1 MKIQKAQDAY
11 IIIQINDQISV
22 SYTMDVNQRIQI
34 DEYILQL
41 QYKEKAYLR
50 YYLENNI
57 SIGRDYFNDL
67 CITNQ
72 NISKAHAKI
81 YFNQGWVIE
90 DLDSKNGVYV
100 NRKRVKKKRLE
111 IGDLISIVGYD
122 IYFCDI
128 FITVS
133 NSVGIR
139 LRPFKPIL
147 SIEQQEIPNELVIL
161 DDVQQPIL
169 VNRYHHLEKRM
180 GDIVH
185 PVVYLLI
192 MLMYKQIS

>member
-1 MKIQKAQDAY
+1 MKIQKTQDAY
-11 IIIQINDQISV
+11 IIIQINDQNSV

-57 SIGRDYFNDL
+57 SIGRDYFNDI

-72 NISKAHAKI
+72 NISKTHAKI

-133 NSVGIR
+133 NSVGTR
-139 LRPFKPIL
+139 LRPFKPIIKKE
-147 SIEQQEIPNELVIL
+147 SKK
-161 DDVQQPIL
+161 
-169 VNRYHHLEKRM
+169 KR
-180 GDIVH
+180 I
-185 PVVYLLI
+185 
-192 MLMYKQIS
+192 